1 MIPVKFQVVGEE
13 DFAFDVEISDSG
25 EYRVSG
31 GTYTSQPPRSG
42 RLSAEQEQN
51 LLAAIEALDGP
62 GEHPMPEQAEAF
74 EACLTLGAQGE
85 ARTYRFW
92 QGALEEDSR
101 LKRLVRL
108 LETL

>member
-42 RLSAEQEQN
+42 RLSAEQEHK
-51 LLAAIEALDGP
+51 LLEAIGDLDEP
-62 GEHPMPEQAEAF
+62 DAHPMPEQAEAF
-74 EACLTLGAQGE
+74 EACLTLGPPGG
-85 ARTYRFW
+85 ARIYRFW
-92 QGALEEDSR
+92 QGALEEDAR